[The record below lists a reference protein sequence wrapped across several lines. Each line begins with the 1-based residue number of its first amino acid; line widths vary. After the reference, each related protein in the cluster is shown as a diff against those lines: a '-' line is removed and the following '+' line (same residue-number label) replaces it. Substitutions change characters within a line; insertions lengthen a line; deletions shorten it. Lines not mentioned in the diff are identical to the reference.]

1 MKKLFI
7 IPLAILFAIVAG
19 TSCSNQGGQKTMAKV
34 DTVEMGK
41 PWTDYSVDRRL
52 PVEDRNFRSEAVENK
67 IAEISAKLV
76 NDKLRWMFINC
87 YPNTLDTTVYYRD
100 DADGQEDT
108 FVYTGDIHAM
118 WLRDSGA
125 QVWPYVQLANEDEHL
140 RKMIAGVIRRQFK
153 CINIDRYANAYLDP
167 EDPNP
172 DHHWMSD
179 NTDMKPELHERKWE
193 IDSHCYPIRLAYNYW
208 KTTGDTSV
216 FDEHWLNAIEN
227 ILTTF
232 VEQQRKE
239 GVGPYIFTRVTDRQH
254 DTVCNGGKGNP
265 VNPVGLIASVFR
277 PSDDST
283 VFLFLVP
290 SNFFAVSSLRKAA
303 EILAT
308 VNGKD
313 ELAKRCT
320 DLAAE
325 VEAALMKYAVV
336 NHPEFGQIYAFEVD
350 GFGNAFLMDDANVPS
365 LLAMPYLGDVDV
377 EDPIYQNSG

>member
-179 NTDMKPELHERKWE
+179 NTDMKP
-193 IDSHCYPIRLAYNYW
+193 
-208 KTTGDTSV
+208 
-216 FDEHWLNAIEN
+216 
-227 ILTTF
+227 
-232 VEQQRKE
+232 
-239 GVGPYIFTRVTDRQH
+239 
-254 DTVCNGGKGNP
+254 
-265 VNPVGLIASVFR
+265 
-277 PSDDST
+277 
-283 VFLFLVP
+283 
-290 SNFFAVSSLRKAA
+290 
-303 EILAT
+303 
-308 VNGKD
+308 
-313 ELAKRCT
+313 
-320 DLAAE
+320 
-325 VEAALMKYAVV
+325 
-336 NHPEFGQIYAFEVD
+336 
-350 GFGNAFLMDDANVPS
+350 
-365 LLAMPYLGDVDV
+365 
-377 EDPIYQNSG
+377 